1 MGNEVSLFK
10 NISAEYI
17 FDIVEKTDFFLIRS
31 IQEGIKNS
39 VLEEGVYLSDLAEQM
54 NVPVTQ
60 ISVAVKKLE
69 SKGYVLW
76 KLDDSRERTYIMLT
90 DRALKLESDQKR
102 KMMDAYEKIVS
113 NIRKE
118 DLETTM
124 LTISKIRQLF
134 ESEKEPSNKTA

>member
-1 MGNEVSLFK
+1 MGKEVSLFK

-17 FDIVEKTDFFLIRS
+17 FDIVEKTDYFLIRS

-39 VLEEGVYLSDLAEQM
+39 TLEDGVYLSDLTEQM
-54 NVPVTQ
+54 SIPVTQ
-60 ISVAVKKLE
+60 ISTAVKKLE
-69 SKGYVLW
+69 GKGYVLW
-76 KLDDSRERTYIMLT
+76 KLDDSREHTYVMLT
-90 DRALKLESDQKR
+90 DRALKLESDQRR

-134 ESEKEPSNKTA
+134 ESEKETSK

>member
-1 MGNEVSLFK
+1 MGKEISLFK

-17 FDIVEKTDFFLIRS
+17 FDIVEKTDFFLICS
-31 IQEGIKNS
+31 IQEEIKNS
-39 VLEEGVYLSDLAEQM
+39 TLEDGVYLSDLAEQISI
-54 NVPVTQ
+54 PVTQ
-60 ISVAVKKLE
+60 ISTAVKKLE
-69 SKGYVLW
+69 GKGYVLW
-76 KLDDSRERTYIMLT
+76 KLDDSREHTYVMLT
-90 DRALKLESDQKR
+90 DRALKLESDQRR

-134 ESEKEPSNKTA
+134 ESEKETSK

>member
-1 MGNEVSLFK
+1 MGKEVSLFK

-39 VLEEGVYLSDLAEQM
+39 TLEDGVYLSDLAEQM
-54 NVPVTQ
+54 SIPVTQ
-60 ISVAVKKLE
+60 ISTAVKKLE
-69 SKGYVLW
+69 GKGYVLW
-76 KLDDSRERTYIMLT
+76 KLDDSRERTYIVLT
-90 DRALKLESDQKR
+90 DRALKLESDQRR

-134 ESEKEPSNKTA
+134 ESEKETSK

>member
-1 MGNEVSLFK
+1 MGKGISLFK

-39 VLEEGVYLSDLAEQM
+39 TLEDGVYLSDLAEQM
-54 NVPVTQ
+54 SIPVTQ
-60 ISVAVKKLE
+60 ISTAVKKLE
-69 SKGYVLW
+69 GKGYVLW
-76 KLDDSRERTYIMLT
+76 KLDDSRERTYIVFT
-90 DRALKLESDQKR
+90 DRALKLESDQR
-102 KMMDAYEKIVS
+102 CKMMDAYEKIVS

-134 ESEKEPSNKTA
+134 ESEKETSK

>member
-1 MGNEVSLFK
+1 MGKEISLFK

-17 FDIVEKTDFFLIRS
+17 FDIVEKTDFFLICS

-39 VLEEGVYLSDLAEQM
+39 TLEDGVYLSDLAEQISI
-54 NVPVTQ
+54 PVTQ
-60 ISVAVKKLE
+60 ISTAVKKLE
-69 SKGYVLW
+69 GKGYVLW
-76 KLDDSRERTYIMLT
+76 KLDDSREHTYVMLT
-90 DRALKLESDQKR
+90 DRALKLESDQRR

-134 ESEKEPSNKTA
+134 ESEKETSK

>member
-60 ISVAVKKLE
+60 ISAAVKKLE

-102 KMMDAYEKIVS
+102 KMMDAYEKIIS

-124 LTISKIRQLF
+124 LTISKIRSLF
-134 ESEKEPSNKTA
+134 ENRKDDIDK

>member
-1 MGNEVSLFK
+1 MGKEISLFK

-17 FDIVEKTDFFLIRS
+17 FDIVEKTDFFLICS
-31 IQEGIKNS
+31 IQEEIKNS
-39 VLEEGVYLSDLAEQM
+39 TLEDGVYLSDLAEQISI
-54 NVPVTQ
+54 PVTQ
-60 ISVAVKKLE
+60 ISTAVKKLE
-69 SKGYVLW
+69 GKGYVLW
-76 KLDDSRERTYIMLT
+76 KLDDSREHTYVMLT
-90 DRALKLESDQKR
+90 DKALKLESDQRR

-134 ESEKEPSNKTA
+134 ESEKETSK

>member
-60 ISVAVKKLE
+60 ITAAVKKLE

-102 KMMDAYEKIVS
+102 KMMDAYEKIIS

-124 LTISKIRQLF
+124 LTISKIRELF
-134 ESEKEPSNKTA
+134 ENRKDDIDK

>member
-1 MGNEVSLFK
+1 MGKEVSLFK

-17 FDIVEKTDFFLIRS
+17 FDIVEKTDYFLIRS
-31 IQEGIKNS
+31 MQEGIKNS
-39 VLEEGVYLSDLAEQM
+39 TLEDGVYLSDLAEQM
-54 NVPVTQ
+54 SIPVTQ
-60 ISVAVKKLE
+60 ISTAVKKLE
-69 SKGYVLW
+69 GKGYVLW
-76 KLDDSRERTYIMLT
+76 KLDDSREHTYVMLT
-90 DRALKLESDQKR
+90 DRALKLESDQRR

-134 ESEKEPSNKTA
+134 ESEKETSK

>member
-1 MGNEVSLFK
+1 MGKEVSLFR

-17 FDIVEKTDFFLIRS
+17 FDIVEKTDFFMIRS

-39 VLEEGVYLSDLAEQM
+39 TLEEGVYLSDLAEQM
-54 NVPVTQ
+54 SIPVTQ
-60 ISVAVKKLE
+60 ISTAVKKLE

-76 KLDDSRERTYIMLT
+76 KLDDSRDRTYIMLT
-90 DRALKLESDQKR
+90 DRALKLESDQRR

-134 ESEKEPSNKTA
+134 ENEKEPSK

>member
-60 ISVAVKKLE
+60 ISAAVKKLE

-102 KMMDAYEKIVS
+102 KMMDAYEKIIS

-134 ESEKEPSNKTA
+134 ESEKEPSK

>member
-60 ISVAVKKLE
+60 ISAAVKKLE

-102 KMMDAYEKIVS
+102 KMMDAYEKIIS

-124 LTISKIRQLF
+124 LTISKIRELF
-134 ESEKEPSNKTA
+134 ENRKDDIDK

>member
-1 MGNEVSLFK
+1 MGKEISLFK

-39 VLEEGVYLSDLAEQM
+39 TLEDGVYLSDLAEQM
-54 NVPVTQ
+54 SIPVTQ
-60 ISVAVKKLE
+60 ISTAVKKLE
-69 SKGYVLW
+69 GKGYVLW
-76 KLDDSRERTYIMLT
+76 KLDDSRERTYIVFT
-90 DRALKLESDQKR
+90 DRALKLESDQRR

-134 ESEKEPSNKTA
+134 ESEKETSK

>member
-1 MGNEVSLFK
+1 MGKEVSLFK

-17 FDIVEKTDFFLIRS
+17 FDIVEKTDYFLIRS

-39 VLEEGVYLSDLAEQM
+39 TLEDGVYLSDLAEQM
-54 NVPVTQ
+54 SIPVTQ
-60 ISVAVKKLE
+60 ISTAVKKLE
-69 SKGYVLW
+69 GKGYVLW
-76 KLDDSRERTYIMLT
+76 KLDDSREHTYVMLT
-90 DRALKLESDQKR
+90 DRALKLESDQRR

-134 ESEKEPSNKTA
+134 ESEKETSK

>member
-1 MGNEVSLFK
+1 MGKEVSLFK

-17 FDIVEKTDFFLIRS
+17 FDIVEKTDYFLIRS

-39 VLEEGVYLSDLAEQM
+39 TLEDGVYLSDLAEQM
-54 NVPVTQ
+54 SIPVTQ
-60 ISVAVKKLE
+60 ISTAVKKLE
-69 SKGYVLW
+69 GKGYVLW
-76 KLDDSRERTYIMLT
+76 KLDDSREHTYVMLT
-90 DRALKLESDQKR
+90 DRALKLESDQRR

-118 DLETTM
+118 DLETTL

-134 ESEKEPSNKTA
+134 ESEKETSK

>member
-1 MGNEVSLFK
+1 MGKEISLFK

-17 FDIVEKTDFFLIRS
+17 FDIVEKTDFFLICS

-39 VLEEGVYLSDLAEQM
+39 TLEDGVYLSDFAEQISI
-54 NVPVTQ
+54 PVTQ
-60 ISVAVKKLE
+60 ISTAVKKLE
-69 SKGYVLW
+69 GKGYVLW
-76 KLDDSRERTYIMLT
+76 KLDDSREHTYVMLT
-90 DRALKLESDQKR
+90 DRALKLESDQRR

-134 ESEKEPSNKTA
+134 ESEKETSK

>member
-1 MGNEVSLFK
+1 MGKEVSLFK

-17 FDIVEKTDFFLIRS
+17 FDIVEKTDYFLIRS

-39 VLEEGVYLSDLAEQM
+39 TLEDGVYLSDLEEQM
-54 NVPVTQ
+54 SIPVTQ
-60 ISVAVKKLE
+60 ISTAVKKLE
-69 SKGYVLW
+69 GKGYVLW
-76 KLDDSRERTYIMLT
+76 KLDDSREHTYVMLT
-90 DRALKLESDQKR
+90 DRALKLESDQRR

-134 ESEKEPSNKTA
+134 ESEKETSK

>member
-1 MGNEVSLFK
+1 MGKEISLFK

-17 FDIVEKTDFFLIRS
+17 FDIVEKTDFFLICS

-39 VLEEGVYLSDLAEQM
+39 TLEDGVYLSDLAEQM
-54 NVPVTQ
+54 SIPVTQ
-60 ISVAVKKLE
+60 ISTAVKKLE
-69 SKGYVLW
+69 GKGYVLW
-76 KLDDSRERTYIMLT
+76 KLDDSREHTYVMLT
-90 DRALKLESDQKR
+90 DRALKLESDQRR

-134 ESEKEPSNKTA
+134 ESEKETSK

>member
-39 VLEEGVYLSDLAEQM
+39 VLKEGVYLSDLAEQM

-60 ISVAVKKLE
+60 ISAAVKKLE

-102 KMMDAYEKIVS
+102 KMMEAYEKIIS
-113 NIRKE
+113 TIRKE

-124 LTISKIRQLF
+124 LTISKIRELF
-134 ESEKEPSNKTA
+134 ENRKDDIDK

>member
-39 VLEEGVYLSDLAEQM
+39 ALEEGVYLSDLAEQM

-60 ISVAVKKLE
+60 ISAAVKKLE

-102 KMMDAYEKIVS
+102 KMMDAYEKIIS

-124 LTISKIRQLF
+124 LTISKIRELF
-134 ESEKEPSNKTA
+134 ENRKDDIDK

>member
-1 MGNEVSLFK
+1 MGKEVSLFK

-17 FDIVEKTDFFLIRS
+17 FDIVEKTDYFLIRN

-39 VLEEGVYLSDLAEQM
+39 TLEDGVYLSDLAEQM
-54 NVPVTQ
+54 SIPVTQ
-60 ISVAVKKLE
+60 ISTAVKKLE
-69 SKGYVLW
+69 GKGYVLW
-76 KLDDSRERTYIMLT
+76 KLDDSREHTYVMLT
-90 DRALKLESDQKR
+90 DRALKLESDQRR

-134 ESEKEPSNKTA
+134 ESEKETSK

>member
-1 MGNEVSLFK
+1 MAKEISLFK

-17 FDIVEKTDFFLIRS
+17 FDIVEKTDFFLICS

-39 VLEEGVYLSDLAEQM
+39 TLEDGVYLSDFAEQISI
-54 NVPVTQ
+54 PVTQ
-60 ISVAVKKLE
+60 ISTAVKKLE
-69 SKGYVLW
+69 GKGYVLW
-76 KLDDSRERTYIMLT
+76 KLDDSREHTYVMLT
-90 DRALKLESDQKR
+90 DRALKLESDQRR

-134 ESEKEPSNKTA
+134 ESEKETSK